1 MKKSYIILVI
11 SVCLV
16 SFLAEDAYSFW
27 IWTPKTKKLV
37 NPKHAAKDTPE
48 EQFKW
53 AMKFYEEKNYKRST
67 EEFERLT
74 KAFQDSDLAPEA
86 QYYAGKSLETLGK
99 PFPAFTAYQK
109 VVDSYPF
116 TKRIDEIIEREYD
129 IGQIMYEKHVATLMG
144 IELMT
149 DLERAIE
156 IFKKVR
162 DNAPFG
168 SYADKAQFMMGQCY
182 KKSEQYGEAIGAF
195 QRVIDEYPKSN
206 LFDKARYEVAQCT
219 YLASLKPDY
228 DQELTDEAIK
238 EFKAIAETRE
248 GLGISEDAR
257 AAVKQLENRKAESIF
272 KTAEFYSRNK
282 HYVSAIMYYEEI
294 IDKYPESPLA
304 DIAAK
309 KIEKFTTFAD
319 KEKEKIAEQ
328 EKRSKKKKKWI
339 FF

>member
-1 MKKSYIILVI
+1 MKRLYIIAVI
-11 SVCLV
+11 SACLV

-27 IWTPKTKKLV
+27 IWTPKTKKLI

-53 AMKFYEEKNYKRST
+53 AMKFYEEKDYKRSA

-86 QYYAGKSLETLGK
+86 QYYAGRSFEALGK
-99 PFPAFTAYQK
+99 SFPAFTAYQK
-109 VVDSYPF
+109 VIDSYPF

-129 IGQIMYEKHVATLMG
+129 IGQIMYKKHVATLMG

-149 DLERAIE
+149 DLERANE
-156 IFKKVR
+156 VFQKVR

-168 SYADKAQFMMGQCY
+168 SYADKAQFMIGQCY
-182 KKSEQYGEAIGAF
+182 KKSEQYAEAIEAF
-195 QRVIDEYPKSN
+195 QRLIDEYPKSN

-228 DQELTDEAIK
+228 DQELTDEAIR
-238 EFKAIAETRE
+238 EFKAIAESRE
-248 GLGISEDAR
+248 GLGISEDAKT
-257 AAVKQLENRKAESIF
+257 AVGQLENRKAESIF

-282 HYVSAIMYYEEI
+282 HYVSAIMYYKEI
-294 IDKYPESPLA
+294 VDKYPKSPLA
-304 DIAAK
+304 DVAAK
-309 KIEKFTTFAD
+309 KIETLTVFEE
-319 KEKEKIAEQ
+319 KEKEKVAEH
-328 EKRSKKKKKWI
+328 EKRYKKKKKWI